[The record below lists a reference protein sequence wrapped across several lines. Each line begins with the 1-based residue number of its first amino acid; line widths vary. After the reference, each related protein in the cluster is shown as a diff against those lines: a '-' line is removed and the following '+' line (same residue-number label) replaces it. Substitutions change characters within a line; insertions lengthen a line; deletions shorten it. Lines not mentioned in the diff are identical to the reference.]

1 LCIILISLYLNAT
14 RHFQSLDAAIIR
26 PMKLGWKSADL
37 ERHRQ
42 NPDKILNKEWFVPVL
57 DGALKKHSPEC
68 SAIWSF

>member
-1 LCIILISLYLNAT
+1 
-14 RHFQSLDAAIIR
+14 
-26 PMKLGWKSADL
+26 MKLGWKSADL